1 MVAFQ
6 AISRGFES
14 RLPLQSAHV
23 AQAAERVLG
32 KDEVTSSNLVVG
44 SRLNGPDLLKA
55 DITILRIAATG
66 KTGNKKEQ

>member
-1 MVAFQ
+1 
-6 AISRGFES
+6 
-14 RLPLQSAHV
+14 
-23 AQAAERVLG
+23 
-32 KDEVTSSNLVVG
+32 VG